1 MASRQIV
8 LKPGEDLPDAIETIL
23 VELFGRDAVDYAR
36 NKGAKLK
43 FVITVPWPKA
53 PKAKK
58 EERIIDQS
66 FVDAL
71 KALASD
77 EDQLEGEVNKLTG
90 PQILKVAKLLNV
102 PMSKSSKVASLRAQL
117 QKSLRS
123 EIVWNSIV
131 GRNEPQR

>member
-8 LKPGEDLPDAIETIL
+8 LKPGEDLSDAIETIL
-23 VELFGRDAVDYAR
+23 VELFGRDAVDHAR

-43 FVITVPWPKA
+43 FVITVPWPKV
-53 PKAKK
+53 PKVKK
-58 EERIIDQS
+58 EERIIDQT

-77 EDQLEGEVNKLTG
+77 EEQLEDEVNKLTG
-90 PQILKVAKLLNV
+90 PQILKIAKLLNV

>member
-1 MASRQIV
+1 MTSRQIV

-23 VELFGRDAVDYAR
+23 VELFGRDAVDHAR

-53 PKAKK
+53 PKVKK
-58 EERIIDQS
+58 KERIIDQT

-77 EDQLEGEVNKLTG
+77 EEQLEDEVNKLTG
-90 PQILKVAKLLNV
+90 PQILEIAKLLNV